1 MGLYGLPMYNPVYG
15 YGPVMRTQGLYQPAT
30 YIPVVQAASPAST
43 GPVMDEQNQNTRS
56 IIKFQAFQ
64 EINQRMVAQTAATTG
79 ATPPTTTATQEIV
92 GTVQITQ
99 NPLTNLLN
107 GNDAAFKINIQSSGN
122 PAVAGNGARVILA
135 IGDDCVTVA
144 PTGQTPDRVSS

>member
-15 YGPVMRTQGLYQPAT
+15 YGPVMRTQGIYPSAP
-30 YIPVVQAASPAST
+30 YIPVVQAPSPAFT
-43 GPVMDEQNQNTRS
+43 DADTTMNQNTRS

-64 EINQRMVAQTAATTG
+64 EINQRFEVPTAAQI
-79 ATPPTTTATQEIV
+79 TAGTHLAAQEIV

-107 GNDAAFKINIQSSGN
+107 GNDASFKINIQSSGN

-135 IGDDCVTVA
+135 FASAAQGCM
-144 PTGQTPDRVSS
+144 TPVPATPAANVSS

>member
-15 YGPVMRTQGLYQPAT
+15 PVLRRQGFYQPAT
-30 YIPVVQAASPAST
+30 YPVVEGIPVVQAASLASDADT
-43 GPVMDEQNQNTRS
+43 AMNQNTRS
-56 IIKFQAFQ
+56 IIKFQNFQ
-64 EINQRMVAQTAATTG
+64 EINQRMVARDATNTATT
-79 ATPPTTTATQEIV
+79 TTTQVIV

-99 NPLTNLLN
+99 NPLTTLLN
-107 GNDAAFKINIQSSGN
+107 GNDASYKINIQSSDN

-135 IGDDCVTVA
+135 LHSDCLTAA

>member
-64 EINQRMVAQTAATTG
+64 EINQRMVARDATNTA
-79 ATPPTTTATQEIV
+79 TTTATQVIV

-107 GNDAAFKINIQSSGN
+107 GNDASFKINIQSSGN

-135 IGDDCVTVA
+135 LHSDCLTVA